1 MSPKSKVQ
9 SPKSQDRSGVEG
21 KSGELDPAFNPE
33 SPNRDTGLP
42 SRFTFHASPFTHHVS
57 RYLRIYLAL
66 WKNSVTREMIFKSNF
81 LLWIIVELLWF
92 GLQLS
97 FIGVLYLHTEHI
109 GSWEKWQV
117 VMLIGGSHFIQQLF
131 QAFFLINCS
140 NLSELVR
147 TGKLDFLLLLP
158 VNTRFVVSLR
168 QVDLGAFVNASF
180 AVAVMTY
187 AARQM
192 HLVPSLFQVLSF
204 LGLCVAGILIHYS
217 LMFLLA
223 AICFWTVRA
232 QGIVWGY
239 YNLFNIARMP
249 DEAFGGL
256 FKAVFTFAIPML
268 LVSNVPVRVL
278 AHKVASPPMVFLL
291 LGMSVVCFLIS
302 EWGWRVSVRRYTSA
316 SS

>member
-1 MSPKSKVQ
+1 MIPDSKLQTPRIGPQQGGDAQHKTRNPPQTIANSQ
-9 SPKSQDRSGVEG
+9 SPI
-21 KSGELDPAFNPE
+21 
-33 SPNRDTGLP
+33 T
-42 SRFTFHASPFTHHVS
+42 
-57 RYLRIYLAL
+57 RYLGIYAAL

-81 LLWIIVELLWF
+81 ILWIIVELLWF
-92 GLQLS
+92 GLQIS
-97 FIGVLYLHTEHI
+97 FISVLYLHTEHI
-109 GSWEKWQV
+109 GTWTKWQV
-117 VMLIGGSHFIQQLF
+117 VLLIGASHFIQQIF
-131 QAFFLINCS
+131 QAFFLINCT

-180 AVAVMTY
+180 AVAVMAY
-187 AARQM
+187 AARQL
-192 HLVPSLFQVLSF
+192 HLVPSVLQVLGF
-204 LGLCVAGILIHYS
+204 LGLCLAGIAIHYS

-223 AICFWTVRA
+223 SISFWTVRA

-249 DEAFGGL
+249 DEAFHGL

-268 LVSNVPVRVL
+268 LVSNVPARVL
-278 AHKVASPPMVFLL
+278 TDKLASPLPLL
-291 LGMSVVCFLIS
+291 LLLLMSVVCFCVS
-302 EWGWRVSVRRYTSA
+302 EWGWRASVRRYTSA

>member
-1 MSPKSKVQ
+1 MA
-9 SPKSQDRSGVEG
+9 EG
-21 KSGELDPAFNPE
+21 KWHNGEYRFMDRVKKISIEAGAAGASSSGL
-33 SPNRDTGLP
+33 
-42 SRFTFHASPFTHHVS
+42 S
-57 RYLRIYLAL
+57 RYLRVYAAL

-97 FIGVLYLHTEHI
+97 FIGVLYLHTDHI
-109 GSWEKWQV
+109 GTWTKWEV
-117 VMLIGGSHFIQQLF
+117 VALIGASHLIQQMF
-131 QAFFLINCS
+131 QAFFLINCT

-158 VNTRFVVSLR
+158 INTRFVVSLR
-168 QVDLGAFVNASF
+168 QVDLGAFVNALS
-180 AVAVMTY
+180 AVAVMVY
-187 AARQM
+187 AGRQM
-192 HLVPSLFQVLSF
+192 HLTPSAMQVVGF
-204 LGLCVAGILIHYS
+204 VVLCVAGIAIHYS

-223 AICFWTVRA
+223 SISFWTVRA

-239 YNLFNIARMP
+239 YNLFQIARLP
-249 DEAFGGL
+249 DEAFRGV

-278 AHKVASPPMVFLL
+278 VSKLSSPAPLALL
-291 LGMSVVCFLIS
+291 LVMSVACFAIS
-302 EWGWRVSVRRYTSA
+302 EWGWRASVRRYTSA